1 MIIKA
6 IKTIKTWIAEKTL
19 LKDFQKIFGNNE
31 SEVTNGLK
39 GFFKGYLEI
48 TNQYIKEQ
56 AYKDILGVDKKAV
69 VDKAVCDYI
78 DNEFA
83 NCKNIILLSIVYL
96 AKEKVVPA
104 LTQVVYD
111 LLKER
116 VDNL

>member
-1 MIIKA
+1 MIIKV
-6 IKTIKTWIAEKTL
+6 IQTWIAEKTL
-19 LKDFQKIFGNNE
+19 IGDFKKLFGNSE
-31 SEVTNGLK
+31 SEVANGLRD
-39 GFFKGYLEI
+39 FFRGYLEV
-48 TNQYIKEQ
+48 TKQYIKEE
-56 AYKDILGVDKKAV
+56 AYKDILGADKKAV

-83 NCKNIILLSIVYL
+83 NCKNIILLTIVSL
-96 AKEKVVPA
+96 VKEKVVPA

>member
-1 MIIKA
+1 MIIKV
-6 IKTIKTWIAEKTL
+6 IQTWIAEKTL
-19 LKDFQKIFGNNE
+19 TRDFKKLFGNSE
-31 SEVTNGLK
+31 SEVASGLRD
-39 GFFKGYLEI
+39 FFRGYLEV
-48 TNQYIKEQ
+48 TKQYIKEE
-56 AYKDILGVDKKAV
+56 AYKDILGADKKAA

-78 DNEFA
+78 DTSFA
-83 NCKNIILLSIVYL
+83 SCKNRILLAIVSL